1 MNGKE
6 VLVGRKKEASTR
18 PRVYVNV
25 GWLLRELVRV
35 TRICTRAARR
45 CVGIGSRAANG
56 RVCAVGC
63 AQRTRCA
70 ATFIRR
76 GCSFTSYTF
85 LSRIVR
91 ILCICKATLLARTC
105 HFPFS
110 KSILAP
116 CAPPAQSTTS
126 TLLPPGLYVFHC
138 APLLFSNVY
147 TFFFSLLFYLF
158 IFYFV
163 RVLRSKTTNT
173 N

>member
-35 TRICTRAARR
+35 TRIYARAARR

-147 TFFFSLLFYLF
+147 TFFFLLFYLSYF
-158 IFYFV
+158 ISYV
-163 RVLRSKTTNT
+163 Y
-173 N
+173 

>member
-1 MNGKE
+1 M
-6 VLVGRKKEASTR
+6 GRKKEASTR

-91 ILCICKATLLARTC
+91 ILCICKAASPARAVRI
-105 HFPFS
+105 P
-110 KSILAP
+110 L
-116 CAPPAQSTTS
+116 CATS
-126 TLLPPGLYVFHC
+126 FFQCLY
-138 APLLFSNVY
+138 
-147 TFFFSLLFYLF
+147 FFFSFLLF
-158 IFYFV
+158 IVFYSV
-163 RVLRSKTTNT
+163 RVLGSTNT